1 VADQVQALFDAKAAG
16 WPRKYAPHG
25 RLTGRLGEFA
35 EAVAGLVG
43 SGGAVLDLGCG
54 SGELARSLAAAGYRV
69 TGCDIAPQML
79 RAAAAADEAR
89 LVRWTWLAPGWRTLP
104 LASGSMDAVIAAS
117 VLEYVPDPAVV
128 LRECA
133 RVLQPGGTLL
143 CTVPDI
149 THPVRWAEWPL
160 ALAARARLVPVAG
173 STWPRLWS
181 YVCYL
186 RVSRHRHQARWWA
199 ATGRQAGLEMAPV
212 PGERPRAPLR
222 MLAFTRPTSASRDHF
237 GSKGEHQ

>member
-1 VADQVQALFDAKAAG
+1 
-16 WPRKYAPHG
+16 
-25 RLTGRLGEFA
+25 
-35 EAVAGLVG
+35 
-43 SGGAVLDLGCG
+43 
-54 SGELARSLAAAGYRV
+54 
-69 TGCDIAPQML
+69 ML

-89 LVRWTWLAPGWRTLP
+89 LVRWTWLASGWRTLP

-199 ATGRQAGLEMAPV
+199 ATGRQAGLEMAPM
-212 PGERPRAPLR
+212 PGERPRAPLL
-222 MLAFTRPTSASRDHF
+222 MLAFTRPTSASRNHF
-237 GSKGEHQ
+237 DSKGEHQ

>member
-1 VADQVQALFDAKAAG
+1 VTDRVQALFDAKAAE
-16 WPRKYAPHG
+16 WPRKYDPHG
-25 RLTGRLGEFA
+25 PLTGRLGEFA
-35 EAVAGLVG
+35 GAVAGLVD

-79 RAAAAADEAR
+79 RAAAAADGTR

-160 ALAARARLVPVAG
+160 ALAARSGLGPVAG
-173 STWPRLWS
+173 SVWPRLWS
-181 YVCYL
+181 YVSYL

-199 ATGRQAGLEMAPV
+199 ATGRQAGLGIAPT
-212 PGERPRAPLR
+212 PGQWPRTPLR
-222 MLAFTRPTSASRDHF
+222 MLAFTRSTSGSRDHF